1 MRNGSVTCREDE
13 FAKRTQVMRL
23 GRYISCLGGPSI
35 NTRVADESQALGH
48 INSGRC
54 HFDRG
59 RFSVPGA
66 ETADVAASTTLLRGK
81 SGRIQKYSKNSEVLT
96 GLDRLRYSASILFI
110 AHWRVNK
117 KYRHRVP
124 VSNQRL

>member
-1 MRNGSVTCREDE
+1 MNAVLKQTSYFEH
-13 FAKRTQVMRL
+13 
-23 GRYISCLGGPSI
+23 CLEEPSI

-81 SGRIQKYSKNSEVLT
+81 SGRTQKYSKNSEVLT
-96 GLDRLRYSASILFI
+96 GLDRLLVRYTYSVRILFTG
-110 AHWRVNK
+110 A
-117 KYRHRVP
+117 
-124 VSNQRL
+124 